1 MYMCSQ
7 LVSQNTALLRKR
19 SIKEKKPNFGVYI
32 IIMLGKAHQMNIGIG
47 TCTVKNLF
55 NVKIHE
61 WYTLLFKLENLKF
74 FVCQL

>member
-1 MYMCSQ
+1 MCSQ

-19 SIKEKKPNFGVYI
+19 KKNNFGVY

-47 TCTVKNLF
+47 TVKNLF

-61 WYTLLFKLENLKF
+61 WYTPLFKLENLKF

>member
-1 MYMCSQ
+1 MCSQ

-19 SIKEKKPNFGVYI
+19 SIKGKKNNFGVY

-61 WYTLLFKLENLKF
+61 CTHFYLSWKI
-74 FVCQL
+74 

>member
-1 MYMCSQ
+1 MCSQ

-19 SIKEKKPNFGVYI
+19 SIKEKNNFGVY

-47 TCTVKNLF
+47 TVKNLF

-61 WYTLLFKLENLKF
+61 WYTPLFKLENLKF